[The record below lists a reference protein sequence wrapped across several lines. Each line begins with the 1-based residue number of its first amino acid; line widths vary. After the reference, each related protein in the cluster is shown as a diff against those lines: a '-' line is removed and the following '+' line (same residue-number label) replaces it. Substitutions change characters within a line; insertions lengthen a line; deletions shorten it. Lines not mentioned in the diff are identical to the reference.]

1 MTAKYTVIDSQV
13 LATSAASVT
22 FSSIPGGYKDLIL
35 VSNHATTGGADIRF
49 RVNGD
54 TGSNY
59 SWVQM
64 YGTGSSATSNNTTSD
79 HFFDYGTPTSLGA
92 TISIQFMDY
101 AAIDKHKS
109 VLARRDWASATTLA
123 AAGRWANTSAI
134 TTILA
139 YTAAGSFAAGS
150 TFHLLGVN

>member
-1 MTAKYTVIDSQV
+1 MATPTYTLLDSV
-13 LATSAASVT
+13 TLVSSASSVT
-22 FSSIPGGYKDLIL
+22 FSSISQDYGDLIL

-64 YGTGSSATSNNTTSD
+64 YGTGSSAASNSTTSD

-92 TISIQFMDY
+92 TIAVQFMDY
-101 AAIDKHKS
+101 SATDKHKS
-109 VLARRDWASATTLA
+109 VLARRDWSAALALA

-139 YTAAGSFAAGS
+139 YAAAGSFIAGS
-150 TFHLLGVN
+150 TLVLT